1 MTGLDCIVA
10 LKALG
15 EETRLRILRHL
26 FKGKLSVNELAER
39 LEISPYNAS
48 KHLRIM
54 REAGLL
60 EIEKQG
66 KNHLFCVTPALKSR
80 LSARDRVLDLGCC
93 MFRLDCLPE

>member
-1 MTGLDCIVA
+1 MTGLNCIVA

-26 FKGKLSVNELAER
+26 FKEKLSVTEVAER
-39 LEISPYNAS
+39 LHVSRYNVS
-48 KHLRIM
+48 KHLKIM

-66 KNHLFCVTPALKSR
+66 KNHLFSVAPALKSR
-80 LSARDRVLDLGCC
+80 LSANRNVLDLGCC
-93 MFRLDCLPE
+93 TFRLDQLPK